1 MTSPRTAI
9 KYSIGPYVRIGLCS
23 YFCFEIRNSIL
34 QKINSYDIFFHQF
47 TLLLALVSGIVLSVF
62 IEFVL
67 ITVESIYNNLVK
79 RYENDKNLK
88 LTQLKRKA
96 RRKCPTI
103 NQKEVTLND
112 SFNLRVNQRY
122 RIVGSIYSP
131 DINLLNDEYIITKRV
146 KPGSTKYTVKC
157 MFKDIAKIGFVSLL
171 LHGKAILLQIHLNL
185 LFLLCSALL
194 TFGVAHL
201 WVGVIWPFINWTL
214 VNFWLTLDKAFN
226 FFR

>member
-1 MTSPRTAI
+1 MQ
-9 KYSIGPYVRIGLCS
+9 KFNLY
-23 YFCFEIRNSIL
+23 EIL
-34 QKINSYDIFFHQF
+34 FPQF
-47 TLLLALVSGIVLSVF
+47 TLLLALVSGIVLYVF

-67 ITVESIYNNLVK
+67 IIFESIYNNLVK

-96 RRKCPTI
+96 RRKSPTI

-112 SFNLRVNQRY
+112 SFNLRANQRY
-122 RIVGSIYSP
+122 RSVGSIYSLYV
-131 DINLLNDEYIITKRV
+131 NFLNDDYIVTKPV

-157 MFKDIAKIGFVSLL
+157 MFKDIARIGFVSLL

-185 LFLLCSALL
+185 LFLLGSALL

-201 WVGVIWPFINWTL
+201 WVGLIGPFINWTL